1 MTGNSRPDP
10 DDIEGSEC
18 PMSERTVGWVLHSLE
33 PDEEIAALEHL
44 DTCAECRSLAADVA
58 AVTSG
63 LAESVEQYEP
73 PARLRASIVEA
84 AQQTPQVPQT
94 PAPVREDDDRGVP
107 VRTTAPSGP
116 RHRLTRATG
125 PDTGRPGGPSTSRR
139 GRYRRLL
146 AVAAAVAVLAGGGGL
161 VAYAQQMRAERDAS
175 IAQSRDIFE
184 MVAQFDQPGAQHAFL
199 AAAPGT
205 QPMAAVMVH
214 NDQRAVMP
222 VGLTPNPG
230 DHTYVLW
237 GLNPGAEPKPVGTF
251 DVRPTPDQPVSVGSA
266 AGGTYSQYAVSLER
280 GRVAPASPSSVI
292 ASGQVET

>member
-1 MTGNSRPDP
+1 
-10 DDIEGSEC
+10 
-18 PMSERTVGWVLHSLE
+18 MSEQTVGWALHSLE

-44 DTCAECRSLAADVA
+44 DTCAECRTLAADVA

-63 LAESVEQYEP
+63 LAESVEQREP
-73 PARLRASIVEA
+73 PARLRASIVEQ
-84 AQQTPQVPQT
+84 AQQTTQAPQPPSST
-94 PAPVREDDDRGVP
+94 APVQQDDDRGTP
-107 VRTTAPSGP
+107 VRTAAPSGP
-116 RHRLTRATG
+116 RHRLTRTTG
-125 PDTGRPGGPSTSRR
+125 PDTGRPGGRRSRF
-139 GRYRRLL
+139 GGSRRLL

-199 AAAPGT
+199 ASAPGT

-214 NDQRAVMP
+214 NDQRSVMP

-237 GLNPGAEPKPVGTF
+237 GLNNGSQPQPVGTF
-251 DVRPTPDQPVSVGSA
+251 DVRPTPDQPVSVESP

-292 ASGQVET
+292 ASGRVET

>member
-1 MTGNSRPDP
+1 
-10 DDIEGSEC
+10 
-18 PMSERTVGWVLHSLE
+18 MSERTIGWVLHSLE

-44 DTCAECRSLAADVA
+44 ETCAECRSLAADVA

-63 LAESVEQYEP
+63 LAESVEQREP

-84 AQQTPQVPQT
+84 AQRTPQVPQ
-94 PAPVREDDDRGVP
+94 APVSDDDDRGAP
-107 VRTTAPSGP
+107 VRTTDPSGP
-116 RHRLTRATG
+116 RHRLARTTG
-125 PDTGRPGGPSTSRR
+125 PDTGRPGGRSRSR
-139 GRYRRLL
+139 FGGSRRLL

-175 IAQSRDIFE
+175 IAQSRDIFQ

-199 AAAPGT
+199 APSPGT
-205 QPMAAVMVH
+205 QPIAAVMVH
-214 NDQRAVMP
+214 DDQRAVMP

-237 GLNPGAEPKPVGTF
+237 GLNAGAQPQPVGTF
-251 DVRPTPDQPVSVGSA
+251 DVRPTPELPVSVGSA

-280 GRVAPASPSSVI
+280 GRVAPVSPSSVI